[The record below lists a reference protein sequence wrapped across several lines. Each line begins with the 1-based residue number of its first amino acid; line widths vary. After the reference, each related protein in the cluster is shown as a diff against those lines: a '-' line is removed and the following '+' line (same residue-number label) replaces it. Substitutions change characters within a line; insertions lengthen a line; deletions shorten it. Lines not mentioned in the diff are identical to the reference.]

1 MRRNTASCAP
11 LCEPPSFRRDTK
23 LGYAFLSFSS
33 LLKKALDLESTLSC
47 IILTRFEKQNHSF
60 HPPLRLWFTF
70 RKRAKE
76 AALHPSI

>member
-1 MRRNTASCAP
+1 MKFLVINDYKKNNAVGTALFFITFS
-11 LCEPPSFRRDTK
+11 LCELK
-23 LGYAFLSFSS
+23 

>member
-1 MRRNTASCAP
+1 MRRNTASCP
-11 LCEPPSFRRDTK
+11 SLCEPPSFRRDIK
-23 LGYAFLSFSS
+23 LGYALLSFSS
-33 LLKKALDLESTLSC
+33 RLKKALDLESTLSC
-47 IILTRFEKQNHSF
+47 IILTRFDHSF